1 MPVNLE
7 TERLLLRPPKQEDAD
22 DFFDIFCDEET
33 CRCDGGYPPFRQ
45 KDETFDRTFDGL
57 LEDAEN
63 RLFLEEKHSGRMIGV
78 MHLMASGKT
87 DAAEIGYAVHRDF
100 RRRGYASEALKAV
113 LAALTQQGV
122 NDVICTVYQFNHAS
136 CAMLEK
142 LGFVCDGLVE
152 HSNPEWNEKIYT
164 LELNA

>member
-22 DFFDIFCDEET
+22 DFFSIFCDAET
-33 CRCDGGYPPFRQ
+33 CRCDGGYPPFLQ
-45 KDETFDRTFDGL
+45 KNEAFYQTFNGL

-87 DAAEIGYAVHRDF
+87 GAMEIGYAVHRAF

-113 LAALTQQGV
+113 LDALAKRGV
-122 NDVICTVYQFNHAS
+122 TDAICTVYQFNHAS
-136 CAMLEK
+136 CAMLERM
-142 LGFVCDGLVE
+142 GFVFDGLVE
-152 HSNPEWNEKIYT
+152 HSSPEWNEKIYT